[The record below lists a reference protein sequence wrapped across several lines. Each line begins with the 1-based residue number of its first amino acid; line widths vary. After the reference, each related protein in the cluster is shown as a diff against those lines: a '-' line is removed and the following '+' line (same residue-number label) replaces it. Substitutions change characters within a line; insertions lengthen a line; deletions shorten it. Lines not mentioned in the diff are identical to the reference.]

1 MPCRNSS
8 NSKPRVYGKIS
19 PPPMT
24 NRNPRSRKLAFL
36 LIALVVLAGFQPG
49 TAKAQDLEQLRKAAE
64 QGDAE
69 TQYNLGYMYD
79 KGEGVPEND
88 REAVKW
94 FRKAAEQGYALAQY
108 GLALMYANDDGVGKD
123 YVKAYAWANLAA
135 VQGENRFIMVKEWL
149 EKEEKS
155 VEFKDWLK
163 KKMTT
168 KQVAKAQKLSA
179 ELFKRIESSKP

>member
-1 MPCRNSS
+1 
-8 NSKPRVYGKIS
+8 
-19 PPPMT
+19 MT

-64 QGDAE
+64 QGDTRA
-69 TQYNLGYMYD
+69 QYNLGHMYD
-79 KGEGVPEND
+79 EGEGVPEND

-108 GLALMYANDDGVGKD
+108 RLGFMYAFANGVGKD

-135 VQGENRFIMVKEWL
+135 AQGGNRFITVKEWF
-149 EKEEKS
+149 EEEEKS
-155 VEFKDWLK
+155 VEFKDWLTK
-163 KKMTT
+163 QMTT

-179 ELFKRIESSKP
+179 ELLKRIESSKP